1 MEVFLKY
8 INEIKN
14 KTYRQTLNNWNKEC
28 ENMPERYKG
37 FGYWD
42 IATRQM
48 SIVTKSQQTRFKD
61 AKIGVVGCGG
71 IGGGTILMLARM
83 GLGDLTIIDKDEY
96 DLSNLNRQAISS
108 LETIGISKSAATK
121 ERVRITN
128 PYTKVNEFD
137 EELNEDNVDKVFGD
151 RDIIIDALDNLYTRI
166 IVSRY
171 AREKDIPFVHGAIH
185 GTQGQVSVFTKD
197 TPSYEELFSLPSLG
211 KELGE
216 ETKAE
221 ISKLTK
227 GVPPVIGPVPNIV
240 GCLEAFEA
248 YKIVTGIGKVNYAP
262 KIFNFDLLDLESFK
276 VLEL

>member
-1 MEVFLKY
+1 
-8 INEIKN
+8 
-14 KTYRQTLNNWNKEC
+14 
-28 ENMPERYKG
+28 MPERYKG

-108 LETIGISKSAATK
+108 LETIGLSKSASTK

-128 PYTKVNEFD
+128 PYTKVTAFD
-137 EELNEDNVDKVFGD
+137 ETLTEDNIEKVFGD
-151 RDIIIDALDNLYTRI
+151 RDIIIDALDNLYTRV
-166 IVSRY
+166 IVSRF
-171 AREKDIPFVHGAIH
+171 ARENDIPFIHGAIH
-185 GTQGQVSVFTKD
+185 GTQGQVSVFTND
-197 TPSYEELFSLPSLG
+197 TPSYEELFSLPSKD

-221 ISKLTK
+221 IGKLTK

-248 YKIVTGIGKVNYAP
+248 YKLTTRIGEVTYAP
-262 KIFNFDLLDLESFK
+262 KILNFDLLNLESFK

>member
-1 MEVFLKY
+1 
-8 INEIKN
+8 
-14 KTYRQTLNNWNKEC
+14 
-28 ENMPERYKG
+28 MPERYKG

-61 AKIGVVGCGG
+61 AKVGIVGCGG

-83 GLGDLTIIDKDEY
+83 GLGNLTIVDKDEY
-96 DLSNLNRQAISS
+96 DLSNLNRQAIAS
-108 LETIGISKSAATK
+108 LETIGITKTEATK

-128 PYTKVNEFD
+128 PYTKVNAFNEQ
-137 EELNEDNVDKVFGD
+137 LTEDNIDKIFGD
-151 RDIIIDALDNLYTRI
+151 RDVIIDALDNLYTRV

-171 AREKDIPFVHGAIH
+171 ARENDIPFIHGAIH

-197 TPSYEELFSLPSLG
+197 TKSYEELFSLPSLG

-221 ISKLTK
+221 ISKLTT

-248 YKIVTGIGKVNYAP
+248 YKLITGVGEVTYAP
-262 KIFNFDLLDLESFK
+262 KILNFDLLNLESFK

>member
-1 MEVFLKY
+1 
-8 INEIKN
+8 
-14 KTYRQTLNNWNKEC
+14 
-28 ENMPERYKG
+28 MPERYKG

-48 SIVTKSQQTRFKD
+48 SIVTKSQQTRFQD
-61 AKIGVVGCGG
+61 AKVGIVGCGG

-83 GLGDLTIIDKDEY
+83 GLGNLTIVDKDEY
-96 DLSNLNRQAISS
+96 DLSNLNRQAIAS
-108 LETIGISKSAATK
+108 LETIGIEKTVATK

-128 PYTKVNEFD
+128 PYTKVNAFNEQ
-137 EELNEDNVDKVFGD
+137 LTEDNVDKIFGD
-151 RDIIIDALDNLYTRI
+151 RDVIIDALDNLYTRV

-171 AREKDIPFVHGAIH
+171 ARENDIPFIHGAIH
-185 GTQGQVSVFTKD
+185 GTQGQVSVFTKE
-197 TPSYEELFSLPSLG
+197 TKSYEEMFALPSLG

-248 YKIVTGIGKVNYAP
+248 YKLITGIGEVTYAP
-262 KIFNFDLLDLESFK
+262 KILNFDLLNLESFR